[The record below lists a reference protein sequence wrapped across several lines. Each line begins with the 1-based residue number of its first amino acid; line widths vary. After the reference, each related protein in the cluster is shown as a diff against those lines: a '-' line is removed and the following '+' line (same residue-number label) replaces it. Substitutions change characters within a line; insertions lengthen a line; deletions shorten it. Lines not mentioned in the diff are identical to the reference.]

1 MQASNA
7 PSKSAVPF
15 ADSGTKN
22 TIPVASQ
29 IGVTPGA
36 ASFTDGFP
44 PLTMTPLAAG
54 GVPPY
59 GADFNGILNFLSAAV
74 RWSQAG
80 GRYPFDAAFATAVGG
95 YPKGAVLAATS
106 GNGSWLN
113 LVDNNT
119 ADPDAGGAGWITT
132 MSAGVVGS
140 ASNVRCSVTA
150 ASASATFT
158 ADEIVVGTSLGG
170 PSYRLANFNKTLNI
184 STTGAGG
191 MDTGA
196 PPTTGWVAIY
206 AIYNPT
212 TGASSILARNATA
225 AAQPTVYGGANI
237 PAGYTAS
244 ALISVWPVVS
254 SVLAVAFQMDRTV
267 NYYNLIYSG
276 AGPGAF
282 TSVSV
287 ANAVPRNAK
296 TINVNIAMNSTT
308 AGILSGAICPTAA
321 GLGTPGYSNV
331 ALYTPGGATS
341 VSAHFHD
348 APLMTAQTIYLA
360 TGGPSSTYNFN
371 SYGYTF

>member
-119 ADPDAGGAGWITT
+119 ADPD
-132 MSAGVVGS
+132 S
-140 ASNVRCSVTA
+140 
-150 ASASATFT
+150 
-158 ADEIVVGTSLGG
+158 
-170 PSYRLANFNKTLNI
+170 
-184 STTGAGG
+184 
-191 MDTGA
+191 
-196 PPTTGWVAIY
+196 
-206 AIYNPT
+206 
-212 TGASSILARNATA
+212 
-225 AAQPTVYGGANI
+225 GGANWVAL
-237 PAGYTAS
+237 PAGIASTAQAQALTDDTVALTPKKLDDSFKGANQSLTTPGFQKNPGGTVEQWVRIDHTSGMGVSQAYTFPYAFPNGVLGMSVIDFSVPS
-244 ALISVWPVVS
+244 AGAVVFS
-254 SVLAVAFQMDRTV
+254 LSAF
-267 NYYNLIYSG
+267 
-276 AGPGAF
+276 
-282 TSVSV
+282 
-287 ANAVPRNAK
+287 NAVGFSAFWN
-296 TINVNIAMNSTT
+296 
-308 AGILSGAICPTAA
+308 
-321 GLGTPGYSNV
+321 YSNV
-331 ALYTPGGATS
+331 
-341 VSAHFHD
+341 
-348 APLMTAQTIYLA
+348 
-360 TGGPSSTYNFN
+360 TGGTMSRMAYLRII
-371 SYGYTF
+371 GY